1 MSFHSIDLQLAIHK
15 NDQAGLK
22 QHQMMQKPSED
33 QVITGQ
39 ETMKLAEKKLRQS
52 TEVDKS
58 GASGIQD
65 DGQRGQNGSQ
75 GGRKYRSRRRS
86 RNECTP
92 IKASLQ
98 RTLYRFILIE
108 SKLFTSPS

>member
-52 TEVDKS
+52 TQVDKS

-65 DGQRGQNGSQ
+65 DGQRGQNG
-75 GGRKYRSRRRS
+75 RREEGNTDQAEDQETNAPRLKH
-86 RNECTP
+86 P
-92 IKASLQ
+92 YKG
-98 RTLYRFILIE
+98 RFIDL
-108 SKLFTSPS
+108 SL